1 MAATNQT
8 KPVSP
13 LAEYLIDVLYS
24 RWSSDRQDLET
35 KWEQNDLTIRRIRQS
50 NWKEG
55 EGEGWRANTSIGA
68 VKQKLLT
75 GVALVL
81 DHVLEGGILNAG
93 LKVNEMWEDLTTE
106 QYDEHTED
114 LDHANRQLQTM
125 FALGKIDKSTMKAV
139 FSAGKYGMAWGAYYT
154 DTVKRAEYQPVEY
167 EFPVED
173 PEDQRF
179 ERVVHEIE
187 TPMVEW
193 VPVWEMFWDMTED
206 DIHKGDGL
214 CREQNITAYKL
225 RESAKN
231 GEGWIDPII
240 EQVILE
246 SKSSDHKGE
255 ADDDNTAPG
264 RRNFEYSNSNIKF
277 REFRCRVPK
286 KIIMDYQKDFLSEKA
301 PAFDGGFDTIDETD
315 GNEQEV
321 LCVLAN
327 NMVVRFLPVDDDTDL
342 RKYYKFKW
350 EEDLDHDEGV
360 GIADNG
366 YQAQEI
372 LNGAINAFQDNK
384 KLSGDIQGFF
394 NPMFF
399 NDDESMTI
407 EPGKFRPVNISSSK
421 PVSDAV
427 HQLQFADVGESL
439 VSVIRLAQE
448 ILDDETNIPKQ
459 SQGALGVSNPDTAY
473 QASQLAEKAGKYI
486 ASVIRNVDNDWTEPI
501 TGDYFEFMMMDPNNT
516 VAKGNFVAI
525 AKGYQSFQDKV
536 VRVQKLM
543 QLLNLVLSNE
553 TVEGMVRVMKLLEE
567 VLRANDIDPDEVLF
581 SQEEYLA
588 KMRAEEEQQQQI
600 AIEVEKAK
608 NDPETAELEK
618 EKLAAE
624 ISEMENDGR
633 REDDKLAFEKQKFA
647 VEQRED
653 EKESSTYE

>member
-1 MAATNQT
+1 MAATKT
-8 KPVSP
+8 DKPVSP

-50 NWKEG
+50 NWKKG
-55 EGEGWRANTSIGA
+55 EGEDWRANTSIGA

-93 LKVNEMWEDLTTE
+93 LKVNELWEDLTTE
-106 QYDEHTED
+106 QHDEHAED

-125 FALGKIDKSTMKAV
+125 FALGKIDKPTMKAV
-139 FSAGKYGMAWGAYYT
+139 FSSGKYGMAWGAYYT
-154 DTVKRAEYQPVEY
+154 DTIKRAEYQPVEY
-167 EFPVED
+167 EFDVED
-173 PEDQRF
+173 QEDQRF

-193 VPVWEMFWDMTED
+193 VPVWEMFWDMSED
-206 DIHKGDGL
+206 DIRKGDGL

-225 RESAKN
+225 REYAKN

-240 EQVILE
+240 EQVIDE
-246 SKSSDHKGE
+246 SKSSDHEGE
-255 ADDDNTAPG
+255 SDDCNVAPG
-264 RRNFEYSNSNIKF
+264 RRNLEYTNSNIKF

-286 KIIMDYQKDFLSEKA
+286 KIIIDYQKDFISEKA
-301 PAFDGGFDTIDETD
+301 PDFDGGFDTIDETD
-315 GNEQEV
+315 GNEQEILSV
-321 LCVLAN
+321 VAN
-327 NMVVRFLPVDDDTDL
+327 NMVVRFLPVDDDIDL
-342 RKYYKFKW
+342 RKYYKFNW
-350 EEDLDHDEGV
+350 EDDLDHDHGV

-372 LNGAINAFQDNK
+372 LNGAFNAFQDNK
-384 KLSGDIQGFF
+384 KLSGDIQGFYSPF
-394 NPMFF
+394 HF
-399 NDDESMTI
+399 NDDEDMTI
-407 EPGKFRPVNISSSK
+407 QPGKFRPTK
-421 PVSDAV
+421 ETCRDAKDAV
-427 HQLQFADVGESL
+427 HQLQFADTGESL
-439 VSVIRLAQE
+439 ISVIRLAQE
-448 ILDDETNIPKQ
+448 MLDDETNIPKQ

-486 ASVIRNVDNDWTEPI
+486 AGVIRNVDNDWTEPI
-501 TGDYFEFMMMDPNNT
+501 ASDYFEFMMMDPKNT

-543 QLLNLVLSNE
+543 QLLNIVLSNE

-581 SQEEYLA
+581 SQEEYLK
-588 KMRAEEEQQQQI
+588 KMQAEEERQQQI

-608 NDPETAELEK
+608 NDPEMVELDK
-618 EKLAAE
+618 EKTAAE
-624 ISEMENDGR
+624 ISEIENDGR
-633 REDDKLAFEKQKFA
+633 RADEELELKRMELLANQRN
-647 VEQRED
+647 EQQGVAD
-653 EKESSTYE
+653 E